1 MPEPWAPTEIFVGW
15 GGGVIGQAQQRPPRK
30 TKKAPHKKKK

>member
-15 GGGVIGQAQQRPPRK
+15 GGGALGKPNNSLQERQKGSP
-30 TKKAPHKKKK
+30 